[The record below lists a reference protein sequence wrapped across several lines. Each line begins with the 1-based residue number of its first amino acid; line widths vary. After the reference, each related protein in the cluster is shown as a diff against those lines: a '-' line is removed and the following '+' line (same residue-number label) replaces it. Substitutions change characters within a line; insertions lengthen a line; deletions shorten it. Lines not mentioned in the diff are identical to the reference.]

1 MNSFEMEWILS
12 NKNGTY
18 SASTV
23 SMANTRTYHGIY
35 VKAINDNYDRVN
47 YLNKFFEIVNINGK
61 SYNLDTN
68 FYDIIY
74 PDGYKY
80 LESFNDYGY
89 LEFTY
94 KIRSS
99 IIKKRMLH
107 DDSDT
112 LPIEYDSNGIDEFF
126 IYPLISF
133 RRSYL
138 TLNSNNDFNVSV
150 GRYYEFSSGDYYFN
164 IDIPGDY
171 IPENKWYYNFH
182 YPVDKE
188 RGSNYKENLF
198 LPGHFS
204 VKMDRFTIKI
214 FIDKPSDTSIKRTAK
229 KQGIASRALKF
240 IVKNNILAGFYWFGP
255 WGRDTFISMPGIL
268 LSQKRFSE
276 ARDIII
282 EYSNRI
288 KNGMVPRIFTPDYES
303 GDTGLWFIY
312 AFYKYYQYTSDN
324 SMLELIYKKM
334 VDVINSYINGNDLY
348 CLDNNLV
355 KMKKPKLTWMDA
367 QTGDKIF
374 TPRTGKPVE
383 INALWYNALK
393 SMAYFSELLNIN
405 NNYDSLADKTLNEF
419 KRTFL
424 SNHFIMDTD
433 NDSSVRPNMI
443 FAFSLPYNVLDN
455 FNDYIETVN
464 DELLTPYGLRSLS
477 KYDENYHGFYN
488 GDQYSRDS
496 AYHNGAI
503 WTWLAGPYI
512 TASVRSGHNKK
523 DLYNYF
529 KNLYEL
535 YMIPEIFDD
544 TLKPKGCIMQAWSYG
559 ELLRAYHEDLVK
571 Q

>member
-35 VKAINDNYDRVN
+35 VKAINENYDRIN
-47 YLNKFFEIVNINGK
+47 YLNKFFEVLRINNEL
-61 SYNLDTN
+61 YNLDTN
-68 FYDIIY
+68 FYDVVY
-74 PDGYKY
+74 PDGYKF

-89 LEFTY
+89 LEFIY

-99 IIKKRMLH
+99 IIYKRMFL
-107 DDSDT
+107 DDYDT
-112 LPIEYDSNGIDEFF
+112 LIIEYDSNGVDEFLL
-126 IYPLISF
+126 YPLISF

-138 TLNSNNDFNVSV
+138 TLNHNNFNVSINK
-150 GRYYEFSSGDYYFN
+150 YYEFSSGDYYFN

-171 IPENKWYYNFH
+171 IEENKWYYNFN
-182 YPVDKE
+182 YPVDME
-188 RGSNYKENLF
+188 RGSNYIENLF

-204 VKMDRFTIKI
+204 VKMNKFTVRI
-214 FIDKPSDTSIKRTAK
+214 FIDRPSDTSIKKIKK
-229 KQGIASRALKF
+229 KQGIAAKASKF

-268 LSQKRFSE
+268 LTQRRFND
-276 ARDIII
+276 ARNILI

-312 AFYKYYQYTSDN
+312 AFYKYYNYTMDN
-324 SMLELIYKKM
+324 SILEFMYKKM
-334 VDVINSYINGNDLY
+334 VDIVNSYINGNDLY
-348 CLDNNLV
+348 YLDNYLV
-355 KMKKPKLTWMDA
+355 TMKRPKLTWMDA

-383 INALWYNALK
+383 INALWYNALR
-393 SMAYFSELLNIN
+393 SMSYFSELLHIKND
-405 NNYDSLADKTLNEF
+405 YDGIAEMVSREF
-419 KRTFL
+419 KKTFI
-424 SNHFIMDTD
+424 SKHFIMDTD
-433 NDSSVRPNMI
+433 NDPSVRPNMI
-443 FAFSLPYNVLDN
+443 FSFSLPYNILDN
-455 FNDYIETVN
+455 FNDYKEIID

-477 KYDENYHGFYN
+477 KYDRNYHGFYT

-512 TASVRSGHNKK
+512 TASVRSGHDRKE
-523 DLYNYF
+523 LYNYF
-529 KNLYEL
+529 KNLYSL
-535 YMIPEIFDD
+535 YMIPELFDD
-544 TLKPKGCIMQAWSYG
+544 TLKPKGCVMQAWSYG
-559 ELLRAYHEDLVK
+559 ELLRAYHEDLVG